1 MIILKSRRIKMKKA
15 WFGTG
20 WATEDK
26 QVNYWGFPE
35 VGSGSSKPWSLINPS
50 FMAEWKTE
58 EGLINGWIFLV
69 KYLMIHSA
77 LGYHCPFTLSLKGLF
92 DLTIKGISSGK

>member
-1 MIILKSRRIKMKKA
+1 MIILRSRRIKMKKA

-69 KYLMIHSA
+69 KYLIIHSA

-92 DLTIKGISSGK
+92 DFNY

>member
-15 WFGTG
+15 WFGTR

-35 VGSGSSKPWSLINPS
+35 VGSGNSKPWSLVNPS

-58 EGLINGWIFLV
+58 EGLINGWVFLV

-92 DLTIKGISSGK
+92 DFNY